1 MTLGIIN
8 NGVKDLGFGT
18 HLSQPRPA
26 GTIIDEIIG
35 LHKASERDPNK
46 PKVTLPRLEKIDRIS
61 FEIEGTPVDVCWG
74 TTGYDYYGEDDYL
87 WNKSPN
93 GVIACLISP
102 ESPAAKSDDELLT
115 QTITKVMARILAK
128 TSGLEIIAE
137 MDYYHE
143 AKEA

>member
-18 HLSQPRPA
+18 QLSAPRPA

-61 FEIEGTPVDVCWG
+61 FDIEGTPIHICWG

-115 QTITKVMARILAK
+115 QTVTKVMARILAK
-128 TSGLEIIAE
+128 TSGLKIIAE
-137 MDYYHE
+137 MEEYHKT
-143 AKEA
+143 KEA

>member
-61 FEIEGTPVDVCWG
+61 FEIEGIPVDVCWG
-74 TTGYDYYGEDDYL
+74 TDGYDYYDENDYL
-87 WNKSPN
+87 WNRSSR

-115 QTITKVMARILAK
+115 RTITKVMARLLAK

-137 MDYYHE
+137 MEDYHK

>member
-8 NGVKDLGFGT
+8 NDVKDLGFGT
-18 HLSQPRPA
+18 QLSVPRPA

-61 FEIEGTPVDVCWG
+61 FDIEGTPIHICWG
-74 TTGYDYYGEDDYL
+74 TDGYDYYDEDDYL

-102 ESPAAKSDDELLT
+102 GSPAAKSDDELLT
-115 QTITKVMARILAK
+115 RTITKVMARLLAK